1 VPDELVELEG
11 SHRAPVEGAERV
23 GDVASGEEITV
34 TVFVRRD
41 PGAHPV
47 ADPRTE
53 AGKRPQDRRYLSPSD
68 LQTSFGAAPADL
80 QAVVDYAESTGLQA
94 SAASAARRSV
104 RVTGP
109 AGELGA
115 AFGVELGYVRHGDVT
130 YRGRVGPVKVPA
142 SLSGIVEAV
151 LGFDNRP
158 IGRSYLRAAK
168 AGTVPLSAGA
178 GGDAGGLPPNTY
190 LPPQVAELYAFPAGY
205 DGTGETVA
213 VFVFNGDIG
222 SGVSAPGGYDPG
234 TSSEYFTQVLGMK
247 APTLIDVV
255 VQGPGNR
262 PGDGADPNDVSGE
275 VYLDLCVVGSLAP
288 GAKIAVYFT
297 QSSEQGWVE
306 AISQAATDTVND
318 PSVIS
323 ISYGNPEDDPRGG
336 WTKMAIKQ
344 VNDAFEAAAAAGRTI
359 CCAAGDSGAADE
371 PDTTTVHADFP
382 ASSPWVLACGGTRL
396 ESAGGAICAEVVW
409 NDLAD
414 GNGATGGGVSA
425 IFPRPSWQS
434 GTRAVPIAGV
444 LPPPDGRGVPDVA
457 SLADPETP
465 YVVVGPDG
473 TLQEAGGT
481 SAAAPL
487 WSALISR
494 FNQALGARVGYLNP
508 LLYTDYSAALRDIT
522 GGNNG
527 GYEAGPGWD
536 ACTGWGS
543 PGGSS
548 LLQAIQG
555 PAMGQTTARIFN
567 GATAPQTGGR
577 EMTGQQSMMNR
588 LLTFAVLERLF
599 DDRGGTGFE
608 DVLPLLLVGNMTAA
622 GNIRPTGEPP
632 SATIPA
638 GNGWDINGPLLL
650 FLLLSLPGRRRR
662 ARGAAASSAARAGT
676 TPSTAQRQLKPPGP
690 RGRKPQKRSRTAHTP
705 ELSLSDQ
712 AASQAEFIVQNF
724 QQSDYQ
730 FTEHIDVDRGIY
742 DCDCN
747 GFAGFVL
754 ERAAPDHYAMIP
766 KEPNQFRPRAFKYYE
781 FFSSLTP
788 ESAGGWHRID
798 FLRDAR
804 RGDVIAWRFPEIEKD
819 HNTGHV
825 LFVTEAPIADDDS
838 GIFSVRVY
846 DSAAQ
851 PHFDDT
857 RGNGDGEFKTGVGSG
872 FIKFQVDDAGRPTA
886 FQFAP
891 SEGFRAFPIAI
902 GRLEPLTRPDPS

>member
-23 GDVASGEEITV
+23 GDVAPSEQITV

-47 ADPRTE
+47 ADLRTE
-53 AGKRPQDRRYLSPSD
+53 AGKRPQDRRYLSPSEVEA
-68 LQTSFGAAPADL
+68 SFGAAPADL
-80 QAVVDYAESTGLQA
+80 QAVVDYAESKGLQA

-168 AGTVPLSAGA
+168 AGTVPHSLDA
-178 GGDAGGLPPNTY
+178 DAGGLPPNTY

-222 SGVSAPGGYDPG
+222 SGVSAPGGYDPV

-247 APTLIDVV
+247 APTLTDVV
-255 VQGPGNR
+255 VQGPGNL
-262 PGDGADPNDVSGE
+262 PGDGTDPNDVSGE

-306 AISQAATDTVND
+306 AISQAATDAVND

-371 PDTTTVHADFP
+371 PGTTTVHADFP

-396 ESAGGAICAEVVW
+396 ESSGGAICAEVVW
-409 NDLAD
+409 NDLGD
-414 GNGATGGGVSA
+414 GDGDGATGGGVSA

-434 GTRAVPIAGV
+434 GTRAVPMAGV
-444 LPPPDGRGVPDVA
+444 LPPQDGRGVPDVA

-473 TLQEAGGT
+473 ALQGIGGT

-522 GGNNG
+522 SGNNG
-527 GYEAGPGWD
+527 GYEAGTGWD

-555 PAMGQTTARIFN
+555 QTIGQTIARIFT
-567 GATAPQTGGR
+567 GAAAPQMGGQ
-577 EMTGQQSMMNR
+577 EMNGQQSMMNQ
-588 LLTFAVLERLF
+588 LLTFAVLGRLF
-599 DDRGGTGFE
+599 DDHDGTGFE
-608 DVLPLLLVGNMTAA
+608 DFLPLLLVRNMTAA
-622 GNIRPTGEPP
+622 GNVQATGEPP
-632 SATIPA
+632 SATMPA
-638 GNGWDINGPLLL
+638 GNGWDIDDHLLVL
-650 FLLLSLPGRRRR
+650 LLLSLPGRRRR
-662 ARGAAASSAARAGT
+662 ASGPAASSAAPVGT
-676 TPSTAQRQLKPPGP
+676 TPSTAPRQLKPPGP
-690 RGRKPQKRSRTAHTP
+690 PDRKPRRRSRTMHTP

-712 AASQAEFIVQNF
+712 VASQAEFIVNNF

-730 FTEHIDVDRGIY
+730 FAEHIDVDRGIY

-747 GFAGFVL
+747 GFVGFVL

-766 KEPNQFRPRAFKYYE
+766 KEPDQFRPRAFKYFE

-788 ESAGGWHRID
+788 ESASGWHRID

-804 RGDVIAWRFPEIEKD
+804 RGDIIAWRFPEIEKD

-825 LFVTEAPIADDDS
+825 LFVAETPRADDS
-838 GIFSVRVY
+838 GILIVHVY

-872 FIKFQVDDAGRPTA
+872 FINFQVDDAGRPTA

-891 SEGFRAFPIAI
+891 SEGFRAFSIAI
-902 GRLEPLTRPDPS
+902 GRLEPLTGPAPS